1 METETLHAAAL
12 DAREAHIT
20 REPVRAT
27 LKQGKCAATV
37 PHASGLRVT
46 VR

>member
-1 METETLHAAAL
+1 VEMELLHAPAL

-20 REPVRAT
+20 PEAGSGT
-27 LKQGKCAATV
+27 LQHGRHVALV